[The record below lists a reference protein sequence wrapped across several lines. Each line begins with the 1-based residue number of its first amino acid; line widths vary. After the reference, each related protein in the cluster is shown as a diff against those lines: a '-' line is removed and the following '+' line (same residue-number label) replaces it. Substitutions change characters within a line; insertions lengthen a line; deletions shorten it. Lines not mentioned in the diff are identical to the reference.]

1 MRYVFAIVLILL
13 TLVACYAQ
21 EIFLHFSPPQVGKTL
36 YMTLRAETPFNYD
49 QRKVYGSKKNRALLE
64 YVPLYTYSSDD
75 SEEAKKKIDG
85 LVSKVSEFRLQKNV
99 GEASFWG
106 YLKREFHTD
115 FTRDEIRRLYRYKN
129 LENLLQLV
137 MSIAEP
143 IMQGK
148 IIDSLTPLKD
158 KKTIDIYYPNP
169 SRTESFQI
177 NKLMTMEDARSQLRK
192 KVSRLLWNV
201 DRHLRDYVLEL
212 IVPFISTNLTYDE
225 NENNRRIEEIIS
237 QFPSRII
244 AYKSGDILVPFFKV
258 MSDKDT
264 SLIKTYKTFKDTGHD
279 NNIPWV
285 ALIIILVV
293 VFYSAILSRT
303 FIPLRQKQAS
313 YGTHLS
319 MLIITLVVME
329 LFILFTPL
337 PIYALPFALL
347 PLALILLNQDT
358 VSTIVSTLMAAVLV
372 SLFSG
377 QSLVLFTFLT
387 LGGLCAILFSSN
399 ITKQIH
405 IFKPAIAVG
414 LLSMTYVLFY
424 LLDWA
429 NVPSLF
435 ENLGTKG
442 VSFLYSGFDLTFFS
456 NVIWAFM
463 GGPLAGIL
471 VLIFLPFLEMT
482 FHNTSYFRLNKY
494 GDPEN
499 PVLKDL
505 LSNAPGTYQHTLAVA
520 SLAQAVGE
528 AVGANT
534 PLLRVGAYY
543 HDIGKLNNPG
553 MFAENQFRTKN
564 SHENL
569 EPLESARIII
579 DHVKNGKMIAE
590 DIGLPAEVIDL
601 ILQHHGTQLV
611 EYFYDKAMKNT
622 PESFPRKEHYRYRGP
637 KPQCV
642 EAAILMIVDAV
653 EAALR
658 SVSEPNRGE
667 IEKVIRYVI
676 EKRLAEG
683 QLDDCDV
690 TTRDLARIIES
701 LTDALEAQ
709 FHSRVMYPWQE
720 KRIDFT

>member
-1 MRYVFAIVLILL
+1 MKYVYAIVLILV

-21 EIFLHFSPPQVGKTL
+21 EIYLHVYPPQVGTTL
-36 YMTLRAETPFNYD
+36 YMTLRAQTPFNYD
-49 QRKVYGSKKNRALLE
+49 QRKVYGSKKDHALLE

-75 SEEAKKKIDG
+75 SEAVKKKIDG
-85 LVSKVSEFRLQKNV
+85 LISKVSEFRLQKNV

-115 FTRDEIRRLYRYKN
+115 FNRNEIRKLYQYKN

-143 IMQGK
+143 IMQSK
-148 IIDSLTPLKD
+148 IIDSLNPLKD
-158 KKTIDIYYPNP
+158 KKTIDIYYLNP
-169 SRTESFQI
+169 SRTEPFQI
-177 NKLMTMEDARSQLRK
+177 NKLMTVDDARSQLRE

-201 DRHLRDYVLEL
+201 DGHLRNNVLEL
-212 IVPFISTNLTYDE
+212 IVPFISKNLTYDE
-225 NENNRRIEEIIS
+225 NENNRRIEEIIN

-244 AYKSGDILVPFFKV
+244 AYREGDILAPFFKV
-258 MSDKDT
+258 VSDKDA
-264 SLIKTYKTFKDTGHD
+264 SLIKTYKTFKDTSHD
-279 NNIPWV
+279 NNIPWLV
-285 ALIIILVV
+285 LIIILVV
-293 VFYSAILSRT
+293 VFYSVILSKA
-303 FIPLRQKQAS
+303 FIPLRQKQDS
-313 YGTHLS
+313 HGTHLT
-319 MLIITLVVME
+319 MLIITLIVME

-337 PIYALPFALL
+337 PIYALPFAFL

-358 VSTIVSTLMAAVLV
+358 VFTIVSTLMGAVLV

-377 QSLVLFTFLT
+377 QSLELFTFLT

-405 IFKPAIAVG
+405 IFKPSIAVG
-414 LLSMTYVLFY
+414 LLGMTYVLFY
-424 LLDWA
+424 LSDWA
-429 NVPSLF
+429 NMATLF
-435 ENLGTKG
+435 GNLGDKG
-442 VSFLYSGFDLTFFS
+442 ISYLYSAFDLTFFG
-456 NVIWAFM
+456 NVSWAFM

-471 VLIFLPFLEMT
+471 VLLFLPFLEMT

-505 LSNAPGTYQHTLAVA
+505 LSKAPGTYQHTIAVA
-520 SLAQAVGE
+520 SLAQTVGE

-534 PLLRVGAYY
+534 LLLKVGAYY
-543 HDIGKLNNPG
+543 HDIGKLKNPG

-564 SHENL
+564 SHEKL
-569 EPLESARIII
+569 EPLESGRIII

-590 DIGLPAEVIDL
+590 DIGLPEEVIDL

-611 EYFYDKAMKNT
+611 EYFYDKAMKNN

-637 KPQCV
+637 KPQRV
-642 EAAILMIVDAV
+642 EAAILMIVDAA

-667 IEKVIRYVI
+667 IEKVIRYVV

-683 QLDDCDV
+683 QFDECEV
-690 TTRDLARIIES
+690 TTRDLAKIIES
-701 LTDALEAQ
+701 LTNALEAQ

>member
-21 EIFLHFSPPQVGKTL
+21 EIFLHFYPPQVGKTL
-36 YMTLRAETPFNYD
+36 YMTLRTETPFNYD
-49 QRKVYGSKKNRALLE
+49 QRKVYGSKKDRALLE

-75 SEEAKKKIDG
+75 SEAAKKKIDG

-115 FTRDEIRRLYRYKN
+115 FTRSEIRRLYRYEK

-137 MSIAEP
+137 MTIAEQ

-148 IIDSLTPLKD
+148 IIDSVDSLRD
-158 KKTIDIYYPNP
+158 KKTIDIYYPDP
-169 SRTESFQI
+169 SRTESFQS
-177 NKLMTMEDARSQLRK
+177 NKLMTIENARSQLRE
-192 KVSRLLWNV
+192 KVSQLLWNV
-201 DRHLRDYVLEL
+201 DRHLRDDVLEL
-212 IVPFISTNLTYDE
+212 IVPVISTNLTYDE
-225 NENNRRIEEIIS
+225 NENNRRIEDIIG
-237 QFPSRII
+237 QFPSKTIV
-244 AYKSGDILVPFFKV
+244 YKPGDILVPFFSV
-258 MSDKDT
+258 MNDKNT
-264 SLIKTYKTFKDTGHD
+264 SLINTYKTFKDNNDDD
-279 NNIPWV
+279 NISWV
-285 ALIIILVV
+285 VLVIILVV
-293 VFYSAILSRT
+293 VFYNVILSKT
-303 FIPLRQKQAS
+303 FISLRQKQDS
-313 YGTHLS
+313 HGTHLTI
-319 MLIITLVVME
+319 LIITLVVMD

-337 PIYALPFALL
+337 PIYALPFAFL

-358 VSTIVSTLMAAVLV
+358 VSTIVSTLMGAVLV

-377 QSLVLFTFLT
+377 QSLALFTFLT

-405 IFKPAIAVG
+405 ILKPAIAVG
-414 LLSMTYVLFY
+414 LLGMTYVLFY

-429 NVPSLF
+429 NVASLF
-435 ENLGTKG
+435 GNLGTKG
-442 VSFLYSGFDLTFFS
+442 ISSLYSGFDLTFFS
-456 NVIWAFM
+456 NVSWAFM

-471 VLIFLPFLEMT
+471 VLLFLPFLEMT

-494 GDPEN
+494 SDPEN

-505 LSNAPGTYQHTLAVA
+505 LSKAPGTYQHTTAVA

-534 PLLRVGAYY
+534 LLLRVGAYY
-543 HDIGKLNNPG
+543 HDVGKLKKPG

-564 SHENL
+564 DHENL

-590 DIGLPAEVIDL
+590 DIGLPEEVIDL
-601 ILQHHGTQLV
+601 ILQHHGTRLV
-611 EYFYDKAMKNT
+611 EYFYDKAMKIN

-642 EAAILMIVDAV
+642 EAAILMIIDAV

-667 IEKVIRYVI
+667 IEKVVRYVI

-683 QLDDCDV
+683 QFDDCDI
-690 TTRDLARIIES
+690 TTRDLAKIIES
-701 LTDALEAQ
+701 LTNALEAQ
-709 FHSRVMYPWQE
+709 LHSRVMYPWQE
-720 KRIDFT
+720 KRIDVT

>member
-21 EIFLHFSPPQVGKTL
+21 EIFLHFYPPQVGKTL
-36 YMTLRAETPFNYD
+36 YITLRAQIPFNYD
-49 QRKVYGSKKNRALLE
+49 QRKVYGSKKDHALLE
-64 YVPLYTYSSDD
+64 YVPLYTYSSND
-75 SEEAKKKIDG
+75 SEAAKKKIDG
-85 LVSKVSEFRLQKNV
+85 LISKVSEFRLQKNV

-106 YLKREFHTD
+106 YLKREFHAD
-115 FTRDEIRRLYRYKN
+115 FSRNEIRRLYRYKN

-137 MSIAEP
+137 MTIAEP
-143 IMQGK
+143 IMKGK
-148 IIDSLTPLKD
+148 IIDSLNSLRD
-158 KKTIDIYYPNP
+158 KKTIDIYYPTP

-177 NKLMTMEDARSQLRK
+177 YKLMTMQDARSQLRE
-192 KVSRLLWNV
+192 KVSRLLGHV
-201 DRHLRDYVLEL
+201 DKRIRDYVLEL
-212 IVPFISTNLTYDE
+212 IVPFISTNLVYDE
-225 NENNRRIEEIIS
+225 NENNRRIEDIIS

-244 AYKSGDILVPFFKV
+244 SYKTGDILVPFFAV

-264 SLIKTYKTFKDTGHD
+264 SLINIYKTFKDNNHD
-279 NNIPWV
+279 SNIPLV
-285 ALIIILVV
+285 VLVIILVV
-293 VFYSAILSRT
+293 VFYRVILSKA
-303 FIPLRQKQAS
+303 FIHLREKQDS
-313 YGTHLS
+313 HETHLT
-319 MLIITLVVME
+319 MLIITLVVMD

-337 PIYALPFALL
+337 PIYALPFAFL
-347 PLALILLNQDT
+347 PLALVLLNQDT
-358 VSTIVSTLMAAVLV
+358 VSTIMSTLMGAVLV
-372 SLFSG
+372 SLFAG
-377 QSLVLFTFLT
+377 QSLILFTFLT
-387 LGGLCAILFSSN
+387 LGGLCAILFSSK

-405 IFKPAIAVG
+405 ILKPATAVG

-429 NVPSLF
+429 NAASLF
-435 ENLGTKG
+435 GHLGTKG
-442 VSFLYSGFDLTFFS
+442 VSSLYSDFDLTFFR
-456 NVIWAFM
+456 NVIWAFI

-505 LSNAPGTYQHTLAVA
+505 LSKAPGTYQHTIAVA
-520 SLAQAVGE
+520 SLAHAVGE

-534 PLLRVGAYY
+534 LLLRVGAYY
-543 HDIGKLNNPG
+543 HDIGKLKNPR
-553 MFAENQFRTKN
+553 MFAENQFQAKN
-564 SHENL
+564 DHENL

-579 DHVKNGKMIAE
+579 DHVKDGKMIAE
-590 DIGLPAEVIDL
+590 DIGLPGEIIDL

-611 EYFYDKAMKNT
+611 EYFYNKALKNN
-622 PESFPRKEHYRYRGP
+622 PEAFSRKEHYRYRGP

-658 SVSEPNRGE
+658 SVSEPNREE

-676 EKRLAEG
+676 ENRLVEG

-690 TTRDLARIIES
+690 TTRDLAKIIES

>member
-13 TLVACYAQ
+13 TLVACYVQ
-21 EIFLHFSPPQVGKTL
+21 EIFLHFYPPQVGKTI
-36 YMTLRAETPFNYD
+36 YITLRAQTPFNYD
-49 QRKVYGSKKNRALLE
+49 QRKVYGSKKDHALLE
-64 YVPLYTYSSDD
+64 YVPLYTYRSDD
-75 SEEAKKKIDG
+75 SEAAKKKIED
-85 LVSKVSEFRLQKNV
+85 LISKIPEFRSQKNI
-99 GEASFWG
+99 GEATFWG

-115 FTRDEIRRLYRYKN
+115 FTRNEIQKLYGYKN

-137 MSIAEP
+137 LTIAEP

-148 IIDSLTPLKD
+148 IIDSPNPLRD

-169 SRTESFQI
+169 SRTESFQTY
-177 NKLMTMEDARSQLRK
+177 KLMTKEDACSQLRE
-192 KVSRLLWNV
+192 KVSRLLSHV
-201 DRHLRDYVLEL
+201 DRYIRDDVLEL

-225 NENNRRIEEIIS
+225 NENNRRIEDIIR

-244 AYKSGDILVPFFKV
+244 AYKAGDILVPFYTV

-264 SLIKTYKTFKDTGHD
+264 SLINTYKTFKDNSHD
-279 NNIPWV
+279 SNVPWV
-285 ALIIILVV
+285 VLIIILVV
-293 VFYSAILSRT
+293 VFYSVILSKA
-303 FIPLRQKQAS
+303 FIPIRQKQDFHA
-313 YGTHLS
+313 THLT
-319 MLIITLVVME
+319 MLIITLVVMD

-337 PIYALPFALL
+337 PVYALPFAFL
-347 PLALILLNQDT
+347 PLALILLNQDS
-358 VSTIVSTLMAAVLV
+358 VSTIMSTLMGSVLV
-372 SLFSG
+372 SLFAG
-377 QSLVLFTFLT
+377 QSLGLFTFLT

-405 IFKPAIAVG
+405 ILKPAVAVG

-429 NVPSLF
+429 NVASLF
-435 ENLGTKG
+435 GNQGNQG
-442 VSFLYSGFDLTFFS
+442 ISSLYSGFDFTFFS
-456 NVIWAFM
+456 NVSWAFM

-471 VLIFLPFLEMT
+471 VLLFLPFLEMT

-505 LSNAPGTYQHTLAVA
+505 LSKAPGTYQHTIAVA
-520 SLAQAVGE
+520 SLVPAVGE

-534 PLLRVGAYY
+534 LLLRVGAYY
-543 HDIGKLNNPG
+543 HDIGKLKNPR
-553 MFAENQFRTKN
+553 MFAENQFQTKN
-564 SHENL
+564 GHENL

-579 DHVKNGKMIAE
+579 DHVKNGKIIAE
-590 DIGLPAEVIDL
+590 DIGLPGEVVDL

-611 EYFYDKAMKNT
+611 EYFYDKAMKIN
-622 PESFPRKEHYRYRGP
+622 PELFPRKEHYQYRGP

-683 QLDDCDV
+683 QFDDCNI
-690 TTRDLARIIES
+690 TTRDLAKIIQS
-701 LTDALEAQ
+701 LTNALEAQ
-709 FHSRVMYPWQE
+709 FHSRIMYPWQE
-720 KRIDFT
+720 KKIDFT

>member
-21 EIFLHFSPPQVGKTL
+21 EIFLHLYPPQVGKTL
-36 YMTLRAETPFNYD
+36 YMTLRAQTPFNYD
-49 QRKVYGSKKNRALLE
+49 QRKIYGSKKDHALLE
-64 YVPLYTYSSDD
+64 YVPLYTYSCDD
-75 SEEAKKKIDG
+75 SKAAQKKIEG
-85 LVSKVSEFRLQKNV
+85 LVSKVSEFRLQKIV

-115 FTRDEIRRLYRYKN
+115 FTRNEIRKLYRYKN

-148 IIDSLTPLKD
+148 IIDSLDPLQD

-169 SRTESFQI
+169 SRTETYQI
-177 NKLMTMEDARSQLRK
+177 NQLMTVEDARSQLRE

-201 DRHLRDYVLEL
+201 DKRLRDDVLAI

-225 NENNRRIEEIIS
+225 NENNRRVEDIIS

-244 AYKSGDILVPFFKV
+244 AYKAGDILVPFFTV

-264 SLIKTYKTFKDTGHD
+264 SLINTYKTFNDNSHD
-279 NNIPWV
+279 NNIPWLV
-285 ALIIILVV
+285 LIIILVV
-293 VFYSAILSRT
+293 AFYSAILSKT
-303 FIPLRQKQAS
+303 FIPLRQKQDS
-313 YGTHLS
+313 YRTHLT
-319 MLIITLVVME
+319 MLIITLIIMD

-337 PIYALPFALL
+337 PIYALPFAFL
-347 PLALILLNQDT
+347 PLALILLNQET
-358 VSTIVSTLMAAVLV
+358 VSSIVSTLMGAVLV
-372 SLFSG
+372 SLLSG

-405 IFKPAIAVG
+405 IFKPSLAVG
-414 LLSMTYVLFY
+414 LLGMTYVLFY
-424 LLDWA
+424 LSDWA
-429 NVPSLF
+429 TVATLF
-435 ENLGTKG
+435 GNLGDKG
-442 VSFLYSGFDLTFFS
+442 ISFLYSAFDLTFFG
-456 NVIWAFM
+456 NVSWAFM

-471 VLIFLPFLEMT
+471 ALLFLPFLEMT
-482 FHNTSYFRLNKY
+482 FHSTSYFSLNKY
-494 GDPEN
+494 SDPEN
-499 PVLKDL
+499 PVMKDL
-505 LSNAPGTYQHTLAVA
+505 LSKAPGTYQHTIAVA
-520 SLAQAVGE
+520 SLAHAVGE

-534 PLLRVGAYY
+534 VLLRVGAYY
-543 HDIGKLNNPG
+543 HDIGKLKSPH
-553 MFAENQFRTKN
+553 MFSENQFQAKN
-564 SHENL
+564 SHETL

-590 DIGLPAEVIDL
+590 DMGLPGEVVDL

-611 EYFYDKAMKNT
+611 EYFFDKAKKTN
-622 PESFPRKEHYRYRGP
+622 PELPPRKEHYRYRGP
-637 KPQCV
+637 KPRCV

-676 EKRLAEG
+676 EKRLADG
-683 QLDDCDV
+683 QFDDCNV

-701 LTDALEAQ
+701 LTNALEAQ